1 MSSYVWTA
9 AIKPETGGLNNK
21 HLFLTVLEA
30 RRSKVEVPADFVLS
44 FLCPHIAE
52 EARELSRVTL

>member
-1 MSSYVWTA
+1 MWTA
-9 AIKPETGGLNNK
+9 VIKQPETGGLNNK
-21 HLFLTVLEA
+21 HLFLTVLVA
-30 RRSKVEVPADFVLS
+30 RMPKVEVPADFVLS